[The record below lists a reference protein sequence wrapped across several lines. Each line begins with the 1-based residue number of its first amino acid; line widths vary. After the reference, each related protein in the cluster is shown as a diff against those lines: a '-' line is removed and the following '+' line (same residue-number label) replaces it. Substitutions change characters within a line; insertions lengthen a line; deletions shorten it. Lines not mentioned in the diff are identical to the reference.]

1 MKRPYCDNCKLIWS
15 KYASNSVK
23 YCSKCNNQI
32 VIKTFYP
39 ELKVIGGII
48 IIVLALFLL
57 FSANSPAIWTGG
69 FLFGGSLIALGVE
82 QSSTINKLDKD
93 AAPNIPKQNPK
104 EKNPDPNNTV
114 ITCGKCGSKINVKTG
129 QGIIKVKCSNC
140 SGEYR
145 IRS

>member
-1 MKRPYCDNCKLIWS
+1 MPSYALRP
-15 KYASNSVK
+15 
-23 YCSKCNNQI
+23 
-32 VIKTFYP
+32 
-39 ELKVIGGII
+39 
-48 IIVLALFLL
+48 
-57 FSANSPAIWTGG
+57 WTGG
-69 FLFGGSLIALGVE
+69 FLFGGSLIALGIE